1 MLRLCPRAIAFTA
14 MIICLPVTA
23 QAADTRLMLVCQ
35 GTRTYKTYQ
44 PDQKGEPNPISI
56 GVIVNLTEGTV
67 TGLDDEPPLKIQNVT
82 GTAITFGMNWSS
94 NDGQTV
100 KGTLGKLDRLTGD
113 MSTSQRGRNR
123 AARMIVEPPKHLS
136 PASAGLFLAKH
147 GLRAT

>member
-1 MLRLCPRAIAFTA
+1 
-14 MIICLPVTA
+14 
-23 QAADTRLMLVCQ
+23 MLVCQ

-113 MSTSQRGRNR
+113 MEVTRNFTQDAHKSTSVWSWSLKCKPAQR
-123 AARMIVEPPKHLS
+123 MS
-136 PASAGLFLAKH
+136 
-147 GLRAT
+147 